1 MCNIPENWLIGFH
14 STGLRVHQGKL
25 ILLAIAPCRSAKQIL
40 LPVDSVC
47 FFTLTCFTRMSLMLF
62 RTPGEGAAPQ
72 ALTL

>member
-25 ILLAIAPCRSAKQIL
+25 ILLAIAPCRSANNFTSGRFG
-40 LPVDSVC
+40 V